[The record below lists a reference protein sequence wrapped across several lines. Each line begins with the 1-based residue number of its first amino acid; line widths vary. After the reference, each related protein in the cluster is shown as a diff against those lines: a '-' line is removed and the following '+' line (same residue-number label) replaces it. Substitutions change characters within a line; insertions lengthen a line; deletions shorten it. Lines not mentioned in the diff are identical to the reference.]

1 MGKSFIEPYKQLLSE
16 RMAHSQ
22 KRKQLNNF
30 TSLYDSRNTSSMLRI
45 RFIILLIVVC
55 QAASSQTGLIIQG
68 SSPNLHLVHT
78 VVAKENWY
86 SIGRI
91 YNLSPKELAP
101 YNKTSMDK
109 PLNIG
114 QLLRIPLTA
123 ANFSQNDKKL
133 PDETFIPLYHIVAE
147 KEGMYRVSLNY
158 NKVPAAS
165 LKKWNSLGS
174 DQLKNGTKLVVG
186 YLKVKGDQSPFAS
199 GGSNKI
205 TVGGSAPVVVQE
217 TVKPAA
223 KETDIKKNEDLNSK
237 PVAPVPGSK
246 ATTPPVVSTES
257 KEEPAPVREEPN
269 AKPEVINTAANN
281 GAPANHKGGFFRT
294 QYNES
299 GKTTTGNAG
308 TFKSTSGWNDGKY
321 YALMNN
327 VPIGTIVKVTFSSTN
342 KSIFA
347 KVLGQLPEMKEST
360 GLAVRLSDAAASE
373 LGVANSKF
381 YVDVKY

>member
-1 MGKSFIEPYKQLLSE
+1 
-16 RMAHSQ
+16 
-22 KRKQLNNF
+22 
-30 TSLYDSRNTSSMLRI
+30 MLRS
-45 RFIILLIVVC
+45 RLIILFIVVC
-55 QAASSQTGLIIQG
+55 QAVNAQTGLIIQG
-68 SSPNLHLVHT
+68 SSPDLHLVHT

-101 YNKTSMDK
+101 YNKTSIDK
-109 PLNIG
+109 PLAIG

-123 ANFSQNDKKL
+123 SNFSQNEKKL

-147 KEGMYRVSLNY
+147 KEGMYRVSVNY
-158 NKVPAAS
+158 NKVPAAN

-174 DQLKNGTKLVVG
+174 DQLKNGTKLIVG

-205 TVGGSAPVVVQE
+205 TVGGAAPVAVQE
-217 TVKPAA
+217 TPRPVTKDAGAIKNEEVAVKPVPQ
-223 KETDIKKNEDLNSK
+223 TPVSK
-237 PVAPVPGSK
+237 T
-246 ATTPPVVSTES
+246 TTPPVVSTES

-269 AKPEVINTAANN
+269 AKPEVINTSSNN
-281 GAPANHKGGFFRT
+281 GAPANHKGGFFKN

-308 TFKSTSGWNDGKY
+308 TFKSTSGWSDGKY

-373 LGVANSKF
+373 LGVAISKF

>member
-1 MGKSFIEPYKQLLSE
+1 
-16 RMAHSQ
+16 
-22 KRKQLNNF
+22 
-30 TSLYDSRNTSSMLRI
+30 MLRI
-45 RFIILLIVVC
+45 RFIVLLIVVC
-55 QAASSQTGLIIQG
+55 QSVSSQTGLIIQG

-86 SIGRI
+86 SIGRM

-101 YNKTSMDK
+101 YNKTSIEK
-109 PLNIG
+109 PLAIG

-123 ANFSQNDKKL
+123 GNFSQNEKKL
-133 PDETFIPLYHIVAE
+133 PDETFIPLYHIVSE
-147 KEGMYRVSLNY
+147 KEGMYRVSVNY
-158 NKVPAAS
+158 NKVPADN
-165 LKKWNSLGS
+165 LKKWNNLSS
-174 DQLKNGTKLVVG
+174 DQLKNGTRLIVG

-205 TVGGSAPVVVQE
+205 TVGGSSPVAVQE
-217 TVKPAA
+217 TAKPAVA
-223 KETDIKKNEDLNSK
+223 DADGKKPEDPGSRA
-237 PVAPVPGSK
+237 VTQTAGSK
-246 ATTPPVVSTES
+246 ATTPPVVTPAS
-257 KEEPAPVREEPN
+257 KEEPSPVREVPN
-269 AKPEVINTAANN
+269 PKPEVINTSSNN
-281 GAPANHKGGFFRT
+281 GAPANHKGGFFKS

-308 TFKSTSGWNDGKY
+308 TFKSTSGWSDGKY

-342 KSIFA
+342 KSIYA

-373 LGVANSKF
+373 LGVAISKF

>member
-1 MGKSFIEPYKQLLSE
+1 VKTIKIFHIFAS
-16 RMAHSQ
+16 
-22 KRKQLNNF
+22 
-30 TSLYDSRNTSSMLRI
+30 SRNTRPMLRI

-55 QAASSQTGLIIQG
+55 QAVSSQTGLIIQG
-68 SSPNLHLVHT
+68 SSPDLHLVHT

-91 YNLSPKELAP
+91 YNLSPKDLAP
-101 YNKTSMDK
+101 YNKTSLDK

-114 QLLRIPLTA
+114 QLLKIPLTA
-123 ANFSQNDKKL
+123 TNFSQNDKKL
-133 PDETFIPLYHIVAE
+133 ADETFIPLYHIVAE
-147 KEGMYRVSLNY
+147 KEGMYRVSVNY

-165 LKKWNSLGS
+165 IKKWNNLNS

-186 YLKVKGDQSPFAS
+186 YLKVKSDQSPIAS

-205 TVGGSAPVVVQE
+205 TVGGSAPVAVQE
-217 TVKPAA
+217 T
-223 KETDIKKNEDLNSK
+223 SK
-237 PVAPVPGSK
+237 PETSPTK
-246 ATTPPVVSTES
+246 TTTPPVVSTVP
-257 KEEPAPVREEPN
+257 KEEPATTPEEPN
-269 AKPEVINTAANN
+269 AKPEIINTSSNN
-281 GAPANHKGGFFRT
+281 GAPANHKGGFFKS

-327 VPIGTIVKVTFSSTN
+327 VPIGTIVKITFFSTN
-342 KSIFA
+342 KSIYA
-347 KVLGQLPEMKEST
+347 KVRGQLPEMKEST

-373 LGVANSKF
+373 LGVAISKF

>member
-1 MGKSFIEPYKQLLSE
+1 
-16 RMAHSQ
+16 
-22 KRKQLNNF
+22 
-30 TSLYDSRNTSSMLRI
+30 MLRI
-45 RFIILLIVVC
+45 RIIILLIVVC
-55 QAASSQTGLIIQG
+55 QAVSSQTGLIIQG

-86 SIGRI
+86 SVGRI

-101 YNKTSMDK
+101 YNKTSLDK

-114 QLLRIPLTA
+114 QLLKIPLTTI
-123 ANFSQNDKKL
+123 NFSQNDKKL
-133 PDETFIPLYHIVAE
+133 PDETLIPLYHIVAE
-147 KEGMYRVSLNY
+147 KEGMYRVSMNY
-158 NKVPAAS
+158 NKVPATN
-165 LKKWNSLGS
+165 LKKWNNLSS

-186 YLKVKGDQSPFAS
+186 YLKVKSDQSPIAS

-205 TVGGSAPVVVQE
+205 TVGGSAPVAVQE
-217 TVKPAA
+217 TPKTVTKEGETKKNEELASKPAA
-223 KETDIKKNEDLNSK
+223 QNSATK
-237 PVAPVPGSK
+237 T
-246 ATTPPVVSTES
+246 TTPPVVSTVP
-257 KEEPAPVREEPN
+257 KEEPASAPEEPN
-269 AKPEVINTAANN
+269 AKPEIINTSSNN
-281 GAPANHKGGFFRT
+281 GAPANFKGGFFKS

-327 VPIGTIVKVTFSSTN
+327 VPIGTIVKITFSSTN
-342 KSIFA
+342 KSIYA

-360 GLAVRLSDAAASE
+360 GLTVRLSDAAASE

>member
-1 MGKSFIEPYKQLLSE
+1 
-16 RMAHSQ
+16 
-22 KRKQLNNF
+22 
-30 TSLYDSRNTSSMLRI
+30 MLRI

-55 QAASSQTGLIIQG
+55 QAVSSQTGLIIQG
-68 SSPNLHLVHT
+68 SSPDLHLVHT

-101 YNKTSMDK
+101 YNKTSLDK
-109 PLNIG
+109 PLNVG

-123 ANFSQNDKKL
+123 TNFSQNDKKL

-147 KEGMYRVSLNY
+147 KEGMYRVSVNY
-158 NKVPAAS
+158 NKVPAAN
-165 LKKWNSLGS
+165 LKKWNSLSS
-174 DQLKNGTKLVVG
+174 DQLKNGMKLVVG

-205 TVGGSAPVVVQE
+205 TVGGSAPVAMQE
-217 TVKPAA
+217 APKPVT
-223 KETDIKKNEDLNSK
+223 KEGETKKNEDLASK
-237 PVAPVPGSK
+237 PVAQNSTTK
-246 ATTPPVVSTES
+246 STTPPVVSVA
-257 KEEPAPVREEPN
+257 KEEPAPVPEEPN
-269 AKPEVINTAANN
+269 AKPEVINTSSNN
-281 GAPANHKGGFFRT
+281 GAPANHKGGFFKS

-308 TFKSTSGWNDGKY
+308 TFKSTSGWDDGKY

-327 VPIGTIVKVTFSSTN
+327 VPIGTIVKITFSSTN
-342 KSIFA
+342 KSIYA

-381 YVDVKY
+381 YIDVKY

>member
-1 MGKSFIEPYKQLLSE
+1 M
-16 RMAHSQ
+16 
-22 KRKQLNNF
+22 N
-30 TSLYDSRNTSSMLRI
+30 MLRL
-45 RFIILLIVVC
+45 RFIILLLVLC
-55 QAASSQTGLIIQG
+55 QAVRSQTGLIIQG
-68 SSPNLHLVHT
+68 ASPNLHLVHT

-101 YNKTSMDK
+101 YNKTTLDK
-109 PLNIG
+109 PLSIG
-114 QLLRIPLTA
+114 QLIRIPLTT
-123 ANFSQNDKKL
+123 ANFSQNGSKL
-133 PDETFIPLYHIVAE
+133 PDESFIPLYHIVSE
-147 KEGMYRVSLNY
+147 KEGMYRVSQTY
-158 NKVPAAS
+158 NKVPADNI
-165 LKKWNSLGS
+165 KKWNSLGS
-174 DQLKNGTKLVVG
+174 DQLKNGTKLIVG

-199 GGSNKI
+199 AGSNKI
-205 TVGGSAPVVVQE
+205 TVGGQAPAAQE
-217 TVKPAA
+217 TA
-223 KETDIKKNEDLNSK
+223 KLPEQKKIEEVGSK
-237 PVAPVPGSK
+237 PV
-246 ATTPPVVSTES
+246 TPPVVKTNPGTAAPSSSTATKEENAPAM
-257 KEEPAPVREEPN
+257 KEEPV
-269 AKPEVINTAANN
+269 AKPEVINTGNT
-281 GAPANHKGGFFRT
+281 GAPANHKGGFFRS
-294 QYNES
+294 QYSES